1 MIVVLL
7 HFLLSSIF
15 WRLPYL
21 RILLTFSS
29 ALGIRPMLRQN
40 RAAQL
45 HPFSG
50 HFKICM
56 KSMNESVLLHHYTAL
71 YLGYEASAAAESVL

>member
-1 MIVVLL
+1 MVVVLL

-56 KSMNESVLLHHYTAL
+56 KSMKEFVTAPLYSSVPGL
-71 YLGYEASAAAESVL
+71 